1 MLITMLRSRKSG
13 EKYTQENLSQTF
25 SNKTS
30 KIRVKRQICDPP
42 GNPNCAMAAAPVPQP
57 ILFNPSTDSVSQQSP
72 TQSSTFNKG
81 LIPAIGLSV
90 AALLLLMNRPL
101 TNVPSNL
108 PQPGS
113 PGGGAQPTGNEGQ
126 G

>member
-1 MLITMLRSRKSG
+1 MLRSRKSG
-13 EKYTQENLSQTF
+13 EKDTQEKLSQNF

-30 KIRVKRQICDPP
+30 KIRVKRQICEPN
-42 GNPNCAMAAAPVPQP
+42 NPNCNMDMAAAPVPQP
-57 ILFNPSTDSVSQQSP
+57 ILFNPSTNSLSQQSP
-72 TQSSTFNKG
+72 TQSPPPNFG
-81 LIPAIGLSV
+81 LKSAIGLSV
-90 AALLLLMNRPL
+90 AALLLLMNPPP

-126 G
+126 E